1 MSVAAFLI
9 PLLILV
15 SGLVAFIGNLVGRAI
30 GRKRLTL
37 LGVRPRYTAQIVTV
51 VTGMMIT
58 VVTLA
63 VVLLAS
69 QDARQALFHLQEVQQ
84 QTRQLEA
91 QIAAQQRE
99 LRALQV
105 RDIIYQND
113 QEVLRTVIDGRAP
126 FDDIRRRVQT
136 FVDLAARA
144 ARERGAAPGPDGA
157 TIVLSP
163 PGLAADVIARDIAER
178 AQRMAVRMIASENT
192 VRGLPVHA
200 TVLVFPNTVVF
211 REGQTI
217 ATASVNGRDSR
228 GQIENALVDL
238 AAAAAA
244 VAKHDGVLSPPFAL
258 TTSPVDVRLDPA
270 IVLETV
276 DRVKTAGTVTTV
288 RAVALIDTY
297 TVGPL
302 VITFR

>member
-163 PGLAADVIARDIAER
+163 PGLTADVVARDIAER
-178 AQRMAVRMIASENT
+178 AQRMVVRMIASENT
-192 VRGLPVHA
+192 VRGLPAHA
-200 TVLVFPNTVVF
+200 TVLVFPNAVVF

-244 VAKHDGVLSPPFAL
+244 VAKRDGVLSPPFAL

-276 DRVKTAGTVTTV
+276 DRIKTAGTATTV

>member
-1 MSVAAFLI
+1 MSVAALLI
-9 PLLILV
+9 PILILV

-63 VVLLAS
+63 AVLLAS
-69 QDARQALFHLQEVQQ
+69 RDARQALFHLQEVQQ
-84 QTRQLEA
+84 QTRALEA

-113 QEVLRTVIDGRAP
+113 QEVLRTVIDGRDP
-126 FDDIRRRVQT
+126 LDDIRRRVQT
-136 FVDLAARA
+136 FVDLGARA
-144 ARERGAAPGPDGA
+144 ARERGAAAGQDGA
-157 TIVLSP
+157 TIVISP
-163 PGLAADVIARDIAER
+163 PGLTVDVVARDIAER
-178 AQRMAVRMIASENT
+178 AQRMVVRMIASENT

-200 TVLVFPNTVVF
+200 TILVFPNVIVF
-211 REGQTI
+211 REGQTV
-217 ATASVNGRDSR
+217 ATASVDGRGSR
-228 GQIENALVDL
+228 TQIEAALVDL
-238 AAAAAA
+238 AAASAAE
-244 VAKHDGVLSPPFAL
+244 AKRAGVISPPFAL
-258 TTSPVDVRLDPA
+258 TTSPVDVRIDPA
-270 IVLETV
+270 VVLETV
-276 DRVKTAGTVTTV
+276 DRVKTRAPTTV
-288 RAVALIDTY
+288 RAVALLDTY

-302 VITFR
+302 TLTLR

>member
-163 PGLAADVIARDIAER
+163 PGLTADVVARDIAER
-178 AQRMAVRMIASENT
+178 AQRMVVRMIASENT

-200 TVLVFPNTVVF
+200 TVLVFPNAVVF

-244 VAKHDGVLSPPFAL
+244 VAKRDGVLSPPFAL

-276 DRVKTAGTVTTV
+276 DRIKTAGTATTV

>member
-51 VTGMMIT
+51 ITGMMIT

-91 QIAAQQRE
+91 QIATQQRE

-136 FVDLAARA
+136 FVDLASRA

-163 PGLAADVIARDIAER
+163 PGLTADVIARDIAER

-244 VAKHDGVLSPPFAL
+244 VAKRDGVLSPPFAL

-276 DRVKTAGTVTTV
+276 DRIKTAGTVTTV

-302 VITFR
+302 VVTFR

>member
-51 VTGMMIT
+51 LTGMMIT

-63 VVLLAS
+63 VVLIAS

-84 QTRQLEA
+84 QTRELEA
-91 QIAAQQRE
+91 QIAAQQRQ

-113 QEVLRTVIDGRAP
+113 QEVLRTVIDGR
-126 FDDIRRRVQT
+126 DSLDEIRRRVQT

-144 ARERGAAPGPDGA
+144 ARERGAAPGADGS
-157 TIVLSP
+157 TIIISP
-163 PGLAADVIARDIAER
+163 PGLTADVVARDIAER
-178 AQRMAVRMIASENT
+178 AQRMVVRMIASENT

-200 TVLVFPNTVVF
+200 TVLVFPNTVAF
-211 REGQTI
+211 TEGQTI
-217 ATASVNGRDSR
+217 VSASVDGRESR
-228 GQIENALVDL
+228 PQIEAALVDL

-244 VAKHDGVLSPPFAL
+244 EAKNRGVISPAFAL

-270 IVLETV
+270 VVLQTV
-276 DRVKTAGTVTTV
+276 DRIKTGGTMTSV

-302 VITFR
+302 VITYR

>member
-1 MSVAAFLI
+1 VSVAAFLI

-69 QDARQALFHLQEVQQ
+69 QDARQALFHLREVQQ
-84 QTRQLEA
+84 QTRQLED

-144 ARERGAAPGPDGA
+144 ARERGAAAGPDGA

-163 PGLAADVIARDIAER
+163 PGLTADVVARDIAER
-178 AQRMAVRMIASENT
+178 GQRMVVRMIASENT

-238 AAAAAA
+238 AAAAGAA
-244 VAKHDGVLSPPFAL
+244 AKRDGVISPPFAL

-276 DRVKTAGTVTTV
+276 DRIKTAGTVTTV

>member
-1 MSVAAFLI
+1 VSVAAFLI

-51 VTGMMIT
+51 ITGMMIT

-91 QIAAQQRE
+91 QIATQQRE

-163 PGLAADVIARDIAER
+163 PGLTADVIARDIAER

-244 VAKHDGVLSPPFAL
+244 VAKRDGVLSPPFAL

-276 DRVKTAGTVTTV
+276 DRIKTAGTVTTV

>member
-163 PGLAADVIARDIAER
+163 PGLTADVVARDIAER
-178 AQRMAVRMIASENT
+178 AQRMVVRMIASENT

-200 TVLVFPNTVVF
+200 TVLVFPNAVVF

-244 VAKHDGVLSPPFAL
+244 VAKRDGVLSPPFAL

-270 IVLETV
+270 VVLETV
-276 DRVKTAGTVTTV
+276 DRIKTAGTATTV

>member
-1 MSVAAFLI
+1 VSVAAFLI

-51 VTGMMIT
+51 ITGMMIT

-91 QIAAQQRE
+91 QIATQQRE

-136 FVDLAARA
+136 FVDLASRA

-163 PGLAADVIARDIAER
+163 PGLTADVIARDIAER

-244 VAKHDGVLSPPFAL
+244 VAKRDGVLSPPFAL

-276 DRVKTAGTVTTV
+276 DRIKTAGTVTTV

-302 VITFR
+302 VVTFR

>member
-9 PLLILV
+9 PVLILV

-37 LGVRPRYTAQIVTV
+37 FGVRPRYTAQIVTV

-58 VVTLA
+58 VVTLS

-84 QTRQLEA
+84 QTRQLEQ

-113 QEVLRTVIDGRAP
+113 QEVLRTVINGRDAIE
-126 FDDIRRRVQT
+126 DIRRRVQT

-144 ARERGAAPGPDGA
+144 AVQRGAAPGPDGQ
-157 TIVLSP
+157 TIIISP
-163 PGLAADVIARDIAER
+163 PGLTVDVVARDIAER
-178 AQRMAVRMIASENT
+178 GQLMVVRMIASENT

-200 TVLVFPNTVVF
+200 TVLVFPNVIVF
-211 REGQTI
+211 REGQTGT
-217 ATASVNGRDSR
+217 TASVDGRDSR
-228 GQIENALVDL
+228 AKIETALIDL
-238 AAAAAA
+238 ATAAAAIARR
-244 VAKHDGVLSPPFAL
+244 DGVISPPFAL
-258 TTSPVDVRLDPA
+258 TSSPVDVRVDPA
-270 IVLETV
+270 VVLDTV
-276 DRVKTAGTVTTV
+276 DRIKTAGTVTTV
-288 RAVALIDTY
+288 RAVALLDTY

-302 VITFR
+302 TITFR

>member
-1 MSVAAFLI
+1 MSVAALLI
-9 PLLILV
+9 PVLILV
-15 SGLVAFIGNLVGRAI
+15 SGAVAFIGNLVGRAI

-63 VVLLAS
+63 VVLLVN
-69 QDARQALFHLQEVQQ
+69 QDARQAFFHLHEVQQ
-84 QTRQLEA
+84 QTRDLEA
-91 QIAAQQRE
+91 QIAAQQRQ

-126 FDDIRRRVQT
+126 FDEIRRRVQT
-136 FVDLAARA
+136 FVDLAAQA
-144 ARERGAAPGPDGA
+144 ARQRGAAAGQDGA
-157 TIVLSP
+157 TIVIAP
-163 PGLAADVIARDIAER
+163 PGLTVDVIAHDIAER
-178 AQRMAVRMIASENT
+178 RQRMVVRMIASENT

-200 TVLVFPNTVVF
+200 TVLVFPDVLVF
-211 REGQTI
+211 REGQT
-217 ATASVNGRDSR
+217 AASAVVDGRVTR
-228 GQIENALVDL
+228 PQIEQALLEL

-244 VAKHDGVLSPPFAL
+244 TAKGDGVISPPFAL
-258 TTSPVDVRLDPA
+258 TASPVDVRLDPA
-270 IVLETV
+270 VVLETV
-276 DRVKTAGTVTTV
+276 DRIKTAGTSTTV
-288 RAVALIDTY
+288 RAVALLDTY

-302 VITFR
+302 VLTFR

>member
-1 MSVAAFLI
+1 MSVATILI
-9 PLLILV
+9 PVLILV

-37 LGVRPRYTAQIVTV
+37 FGVRPRYTAQIITV
-51 VTGMMIT
+51 LTGMTIT

-63 VVLLAS
+63 VVLLVS

-113 QEVLRTVIDGRAP
+113 QEVLRTVIDGRDSLAA
-126 FDDIRRRVQT
+126 IRLRVQT
-136 FVDLAARA
+136 FVDLASQA
-144 ARERGAAPGPDGA
+144 ARQRGAAPGPDGA
-157 TIVLSP
+157 TIVISP
-163 PGLAADVIARDIAER
+163 PGLTVDIVSRDIAER
-178 AQRMAVRMIASENT
+178 AQRMVVRMIASENT

-200 TVLVFPNTVVF
+200 TILVFPDVLVFK
-211 REGQTI
+211 EGQTV
-217 ATASVNGRDSR
+217 ASASVDGRR
-228 GQIENALVDL
+228 PRQQIESALLDL
-238 AAAAAA
+238 AATCAAAA
-244 VAKHDGVLSPPFAL
+244 KRDGVVAPPFAL
-258 TTSPVDVRLDPA
+258 TGGPVDVRLDPA
-270 IVLETV
+270 VVLETV
-276 DRVKTAGTVTTV
+276 DRVKAAGAPTAV
-288 RAVALIDTY
+288 RAVALLDTY

-302 VITFR
+302 TVTFR

>member
-9 PLLILV
+9 PVLILV

-37 LGVRPRYTAQIVTV
+37 FGVRPRYTAQIVTV

-63 VVLLAS
+63 VVLLVS

-84 QTRQLEA
+84 ETRDLEA

-126 FDDIRRRVQT
+126 LDDIRRRVQT
-136 FVDLAARA
+136 FIDLAAQA
-144 ARERGAAPGPDGA
+144 ARQRGAAAGQDGA
-157 TIVLSP
+157 TVLLSP
-163 PGLAADVIARDIAER
+163 PGLTADIVARDVAER
-178 AQRMAVRMIASENT
+178 AQRMVVRMIASENT

-200 TVLVFPNTVVF
+200 TILVFPNRVVF
-211 REGQTI
+211 REGQTV
-217 ATASVNGRDSR
+217 ATATIDGRQSR
-228 GQIENALVDL
+228 PQIEAALVDL
-238 AAAAAA
+238 AASAAGAA
-244 VAKHDGVLSPPFAL
+244 KREGVLSPPFAL
-258 TTSPVDVRLDPA
+258 TASPVDIRLDPA
-270 IVLETV
+270 VVLETV
-276 DRVKTAGTVTTV
+276 DRVKTAGRPAEV
-288 RAVALIDTY
+288 RVAALLDAY

-302 VITFR
+302 VVTFR

>member
-1 MSVAAFLI
+1 VSVAAFLI

-51 VTGMMIT
+51 ITGMMIT

-91 QIAAQQRE
+91 QIATQQRE

-136 FVDLAARA
+136 FVDLASRA

-163 PGLAADVIARDIAER
+163 PGLTADVIARDIAER

-244 VAKHDGVLSPPFAL
+244 VAKRDGVLSPPFAL

-276 DRVKTAGTVTTV
+276 DRIKTAGAVTTV

>member
-30 GRKRLTL
+30 GRRRLTL

-51 VTGMMIT
+51 LTGMMIT

-69 QDARQALFHLQEVQQ
+69 QDARQALFHLREVQQ
-84 QTRQLEA
+84 QTRQLED
-91 QIAAQQRE
+91 QIAAEQRQ

-113 QEVLRTVIDGRAP
+113 QEVLRTVIDGRDP
-126 FDDIRRRVQT
+126 LDDIRRRVQT

-144 ARERGAAPGPDGA
+144 ARERGAAAGPDGA
-157 TIVLSP
+157 TIIISP
-163 PGLAADVIARDIAER
+163 PGLTVDVVARDIAER
-178 AQRMAVRMIASENT
+178 AQRMVVRMIASENT

-200 TVLVFPNTVVF
+200 TILVFPNTVAF

-217 ATASVNGRDSR
+217 ATASVNRRDSR
-228 GQIENALVDL
+228 AQIENALVDL
-238 AAAAAA
+238 AATAATTARRA
-244 VAKHDGVLSPPFAL
+244 GVLSPPFAL
-258 TTSPVDVRLDPA
+258 TTSPVDVRIDPA
-270 IVLETV
+270 VVLETV
-276 DRVKTAGTVTTV
+276 DRIKTAGGRTNV
-288 RAVALIDTY
+288 RVVALLDAY

>member
-37 LGVRPRYTAQIVTV
+37 FGVRPRYTAQIVTV

-84 QTRQLEA
+84 QTRQLEQ
-91 QIAAQQRE
+91 QIATQQRE
-99 LRALQV
+99 LRTLQV

-113 QEVLRTVIDGRAP
+113 QEVLRTVINGRDP
-126 FDDIRRRVQT
+126 IDDIRRRVQT

-144 ARERGAAPGPDGA
+144 AVQRGAAPGPDGK
-157 TIVLSP
+157 TIIISP
-163 PGLAADVIARDIAER
+163 PGLTVDVVARDVAER
-178 AQRMAVRMIASENT
+178 GQQMVVRMIASENT

-200 TVLVFPNTVVF
+200 TILVFPNVIVF
-211 REGQTI
+211 REGQTV
-217 ATASVNGRDSR
+217 ATASVDGRDSR
-228 GQIENALVDL
+228 AKIETALIDL
-238 AAAAAA
+238 ATTAAA
-244 VAKHDGVLSPPFAL
+244 VAKRDGVLSPPFAL
-258 TTSPVDVRLDPA
+258 TSSPVDVRVDPA
-270 IVLETV
+270 VVLDTV
-276 DRVKTAGTVTTV
+276 DRIKTAGTPTTV
-288 RAVALIDTY
+288 RAVALLDTY

-302 VITFR
+302 SITFR

>member
-15 SGLVAFIGNLVGRAI
+15 SGLVAFVGNLVGRVI
-30 GRKRLTL
+30 GRKRLTIGGL
-37 LGVRPRYTAQIVTV
+37 RPRYTAQIVTV
-51 VTGMMIT
+51 VTGMIIT
-58 VVTLA
+58 IVTLL

-69 QDARQALFHLQEVQQ
+69 EDARQALFHLQEVQR
-84 QTRQLEA
+84 QTRQFEDE
-91 QIAAQQRE
+91 IAAQRQE

-126 FDDIRRRVQT
+126 LDDIRPRVQT

-144 ARERGAAPGPDGA
+144 ARQRGAAAGQDGA
-157 TIVLSP
+157 TIVIAP
-163 PGLAADVIARDIAER
+163 PGLTVDVVARDIAER
-178 AQRMAVRMIASENT
+178 AQRMVVRMIASENT

-200 TVLVFPNTVVF
+200 TILVFPNAIVF
-211 REGQTI
+211 HEGQTI

-228 GQIENALVDL
+228 TQLEAALVDL
-238 AAAAAA
+238 AAVSAAD
-244 VAKHDGVLSPPFAL
+244 AKRAGVISPPFAL
-258 TTSPVDVRLDPA
+258 TASPVDVRLDPA
-270 IVLETV
+270 VVLDTV
-276 DRVKTAGTVTTV
+276 DRLKAAGRTANV
-288 RAVALIDTY
+288 RAVALLDTY

>member
-1 MSVAAFLI
+1 MTRAFHI
-9 PLLILV
+9 V
-15 SGLVAFIGNLVGRAI
+15 SKSK
-30 GRKRLTL
+30 KRLTL
-37 LGVRPRYTAQIVTV
+37 FGVRPRYTAQIVTV

-91 QIAAQQRE
+91 QIADQQRE
-99 LRALQV
+99 LRTLQV

-113 QEVLRTVIDGRAP
+113 QEVLRTVIDGKDP
-126 FDDIRRRVQT
+126 LDDIRRRVQT

-144 ARERGAAPGPDGA
+144 ARQRGAAAGQDGA
-157 TIVLSP
+157 TIILSP
-163 PGLAADVIARDIAER
+163 PGLTADVVARDISER
-178 AQRMAVRMIASENT
+178 SQRMVVRMIASENT

-200 TVLVFPNTVVF
+200 TILVFPNTIVF
-211 REGQTI
+211 HEGQTVGQ
-217 ATASVNGRDSR
+217 ASVKGSDSR
-228 GQIENALVDL
+228 AQIENALIDL
-238 AAAAAA
+238 SAAAQ
-244 VAKHDGVLSPPFAL
+244 VTAKRDGVISPPFAL
-258 TTSPVDVRLDPA
+258 TASPVDVRVDPA
-270 IVLETV
+270 IVLQTV
-276 DRVKTAGTVTTV
+276 DRVKAAGGATTI

-297 TVGPL
+297 TVGPV

>member
-37 LGVRPRYTAQIVTV
+37 LGMRPRYTAQIVTV
-51 VTGMMIT
+51 LTGMMIT

-84 QTRQLEA
+84 QTRQLEQ

-113 QEVLRTVIDGRAP
+113 QEVLRTVIDGRDP
-126 FDDIRRRVQT
+126 LDDIRRRVQT
-136 FVDLAARA
+136 FVDLAVRA
-144 ARERGAAPGPDGA
+144 AGQRGAAAGQDRA
-157 TIVLSP
+157 TIVISP
-163 PGLAADVIARDIAER
+163 PGLTVDVVARDIAER
-178 AQRMAVRMIASENT
+178 GQRMVVRMIASENT

-200 TVLVFPNTVVF
+200 TILVFPNAVVF
-211 REGQTI
+211 REGQTV
-217 ATASVNGRDSR
+217 ATASVDGRDSR
-228 GQIENALVDL
+228 AQIETALVDL
-238 AAAAAA
+238 ATASAAI
-244 VAKHDGVLSPPFAL
+244 AKRDGVISPPFAL
-258 TTSPVDVRLDPA
+258 TTSPVDVRVDPA
-270 IVLETV
+270 VVLDTV
-276 DRVKTAGTVTTV
+276 DRIKTAGAATTV
-288 RAVALIDTY
+288 RAVALLDTY

-302 VITFR
+302 SITFR

>member
-1 MSVAAFLI
+1 MSVAALLI

-15 SGLVAFIGNLVGRAI
+15 SGLVALIGNAVGRAI
-30 GRKRLTL
+30 GRRRLTL
-37 LGVRPRYTAQIVTV
+37 FGVRPRYTAQIVTV
-51 VTGMMIT
+51 LTGMMIT

-63 VVLLAS
+63 VVLVAS

-84 QTRQLEA
+84 QTRELET
-91 QIAAQQRE
+91 QIATQQRE

-113 QEVLRTVIDGRAP
+113 QEVLRTVIDGRDSL
-126 FDDIRRRVQT
+126 DDIRRRVET
-136 FVDLAARA
+136 FVDLASRA
-144 ARERGAAPGPDGA
+144 ARERGAAPGTDGA
-157 TIVLSP
+157 TIIISP
-163 PGLAADVIARDIAER
+163 PGLTADVIARDIAER

-200 TVLVFPNTVVF
+200 TVLVFPNAVVF
-211 REGQTI
+211 KEGATI
-217 ATASVNGRDSR
+217 ASAQVNGRDAR
-228 GQIENALVDL
+228 AQIEAALVDL
-238 AAAAAA
+238 AARTAAE
-244 VAKHDGVLSPPFAL
+244 AKRRGVLSPPFAL
-258 TTSPVDVRLDPA
+258 TTSPIDVRLDPA
-270 IVLETV
+270 VVLETV
-276 DRVKTAGTVTTV
+276 DRIKTAAAVTGV

>member
-37 LGVRPRYTAQIVTV
+37 FGVRPRYTAQIVTV

-91 QIAAQQRE
+91 QIADQQRE

-113 QEVLRTVIDGRAP
+113 QEVLRAVIDGRDP
-126 FDDIRRRVQT
+126 LDDIRRRVQT

-144 ARERGAAPGPDGA
+144 ARQRGAAAGQDGA

-163 PGLAADVIARDIAER
+163 PGLTADVVARDIAER
-178 AQRMAVRMIASENT
+178 SQRMVVRMIASENT

-200 TVLVFPNTVVF
+200 TILVFPNTIVF
-211 REGQTI
+211 REGQTVG
-217 ATASVNGRDSR
+217 TASMSGRDSR
-228 GQIENALVDL
+228 TQIENALIDL
-238 AAAAAA
+238 SAAAQAT
-244 VAKHDGVLSPPFAL
+244 AKRDGVISPPFAL
-258 TTSPVDVRLDPA
+258 TASPVDVRVDPA
-270 IVLETV
+270 VVLQTV
-276 DRVKTAGTVTTV
+276 DRVKTAGGATTV